1 MNLDPMAKLQGLKE
15 KAMDLGTQKAT
26 EAMRQ
31 ANQLLRLLRD
41 AGYKV
46 GELEVEV
53 GVPPTITIDL
63 KPGPLTNDSKLD
75 KVFQANK
82 DNDVLALVL
91 GTLIQANKLR
101 DMVNLDTIELKDAK
115 IVLRAS
121 PSISLHWKEKAT
133 ASAAAGS

>member
-15 KAMDLGTQKAT
+15 KAADLGTQKAT
-26 EAMRQ
+26 EAMSQ
-31 ANQLLRLLRD
+31 ANQLLRLLQD

-53 GVPPTITIDL
+53 GIPPTITIDL

-75 KVFQANK
+75 RVFQANK

-101 DMVNLDTIELKDAK
+101 DMVKLDTIELNDAK
-115 IVLRAS
+115 IVLKTS
-121 PSISLHWKEKAT
+121 PSISLHWKEKAN
-133 ASAAAGS
+133 AGAAAGS